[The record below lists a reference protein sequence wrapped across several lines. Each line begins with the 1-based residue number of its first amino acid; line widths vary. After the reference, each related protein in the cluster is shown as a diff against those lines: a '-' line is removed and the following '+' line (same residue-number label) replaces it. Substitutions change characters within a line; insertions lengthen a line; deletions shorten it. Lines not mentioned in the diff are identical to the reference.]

1 MNFKAPQ
8 HTDNGDDTLKNSM
21 SEKKKKEKKRKRKQ
35 VEDLRFELA
44 LEKSGTS
51 SKRRERKKK

>member
-1 MNFKAPQ
+1 MNFKTPQ

-21 SEKKKKEKKRKRKQ
+21 SEKKKKKRKRKQ